1 MKPLILKSLRGG
13 FSEIKKKYISLALLP
28 AALIAVLY
36 AGGYLAQLFGNYAAW
51 KQEGGYPGDGT
62 SPGLASPDFI
72 TCILAVFRPPYG
84 VYGILLCAVFL
95 IFLLVLVMRLGYSDT
110 GEYDRERN
118 FIYSRK
124 GTYGTSGWMGKKEA
138 REIFD
143 LTSDLAHHH
152 GVILGLLDEKAV
164 CVPDDSRLN
173 RNMAVFGSSGS
184 MKTRSYCINRIL
196 QGIAAGESL
205 IVNDP
210 KAELY
215 EKTSAY
221 AKEAGCIVRI
231 FNLVNPE
238 HSDSWQCLKEIG
250 KDELMAQVFAEIV
263 IKNSNDGGKG
273 DRFFD
278 AGEKNLLKALC
289 LYVDMTCP
297 EGENNIGQAYQL
309 MTNPVQVLNSLFDVL
324 PITHPARASYSFFR
338 NAPANVQADLISGLG
353 TRLQILQSKAIREIT
368 SHDEIDLELPGKKP
382 CVYYLVTSDQDSTY
396 DFLASLFLSFAFIRL
411 IRYADTACRG
421 GKLPV
426 PVHILG
432 EELLACGTIPD
443 LAKKSSV
450 IRSRNVSLSCVFQN
464 LAGLQNRYPQNQWQ
478 EILGNSDIQ
487 LFLGGTDQLTAEYI
501 SSRTGIAS
509 VAVSS
514 KSKHLGTWQI
524 SDYTPDYRETSGV
537 GKRPVLTP
545 DEVMRLPVHQ
555 ALVIARG
562 QKVLRVEKMD
572 YTRHPDFEKLHDRSA
587 SEHIPEWRKKK
598 AEQEAGKIQ
607 PEPRRKRK
615 REAPD
620 RKENENTA
628 AGEKKP
634 APPSTRKTEE
644 HAAEGQKKD
653 KDGKNGRSGYTV
665 ADKKSILS

>member
-1 MKPLILKSLRGG
+1 M
-13 FSEIKKKYISLALLP
+13 EIKKKITGLALLS
-28 AALIAVLY
+28 AALPAVLY

-51 KQEGGYPGDGT
+51 KEKGGSPGDGS
-62 SPGLASPDFI
+62 SPKLASPDFMS
-72 TCILAVFRPPYG
+72 CISAVFQPPYG
-84 VYGILLCAVFL
+84 VYGILLCAVLL
-95 IFLLVLVMRLGYSDT
+95 ILLLVLVMHLGYSDS

-118 FIYSRK
+118 FIYSKK

-143 LTSDLAHHH
+143 LTADLSGHH
-152 GVILGLLDEKAV
+152 GVILGRMGDKAV
-164 CVPDDSRLN
+164 VVPENTRLN

-184 MKTRSYCINRIL
+184 MKTRSYCLNRIL

-215 EKTSAY
+215 EKTSAW
-221 AKEAGCIVRI
+221 AEEAGCVVRI

-250 KDELMAQVFAEIV
+250 GDELMAQIFAEIV
-263 IKNSNDGGKG
+263 IKNSSDGGKG

-289 LYVDMTCP
+289 LYVAAAYP
-297 EGENNIGQAYQL
+297 EGQNNIGQAYQL

-324 PITHPARASYSFFR
+324 PLNHPARAAYSFFR
-338 NAPANVQADLISGLG
+338 NAPSNVQADLVSGLG
-353 TRLQILQSKAIREIT
+353 TRLQILQSRAVREIT

-426 PVHILG
+426 PVHVLG

-487 LFLGGTDQLTAEYI
+487 LFLGCTDQLTAEYI

-514 KSKHLGTWQI
+514 RSKQMGTWQI
-524 SDYTPDYRETSGV
+524 SSYTPDYRETSGV

-545 DEVMRLPVHQ
+545 DEVMRLPVNQ
-555 ALVIARG
+555 ALVMARG

-572 YTRHPDFEKLHDRSA
+572 YTRHPDYSRLHESSA
-587 SEHIPEWRKKK
+587 SEHIPEWKRKEEEQAAGRKQMESKQRKK
-598 AEQEAGKIQ
+598 
-607 PEPRRKRK
+607 
-615 REAPD
+615 REMSD
-620 RKENENTA
+620 KKERGTA
-628 AGEKKP
+628 ASAKKKP
-634 APPSTRKTEE
+634 ADLPVPKP
-644 HAAEGQKKD
+644 
-653 KDGKNGRSGYTV
+653 V
-665 ADKKSILS
+665 ADDAEKKETSGAGKSSRPRYEAADKASILSP

>member
-1 MKPLILKSLRGG
+1 M
-13 FSEIKKKYISLALLP
+13 EIKKKYISLALLP

-72 TCILAVFRPPYG
+72 TCISAVFRPPYG
-84 VYGILLCAVFL
+84 VYGILLCAVLL
-95 IFLLVLVMRLGYSDT
+95 ILLLAVVMRLGYNDS

-118 FIYSRK
+118 FAYSKK

-138 REIFD
+138 QEIFD
-143 LTSDLAHHH
+143 LTSDLANHH
-152 GVILGLLDEKAV
+152 GVILGLLDHKAV
-164 CVPDDSRLN
+164 CVPDETRLN
-173 RNMAVFGSSGS
+173 RNMAIFGSSGS

-196 QGIAAGESL
+196 QGVAAGESL
-205 IVNDP
+205 IITDP

-221 AKEAGCIVRI
+221 AKKAGCIVRI

-250 KDELMAQVFAEIV
+250 GDELMAQIFAEIV
-263 IKNSNDGGKG
+263 IKNSNDGNKG
-273 DRFFD
+273 DGFFD
-278 AGEKNLLKALC
+278 AGEKNLWKALC
-289 LYVDMTCP
+289 LYVDMLYP
-297 EGENNIGQAYQL
+297 EGENNVGQAYQL
-309 MTNPVQVLNSLFDVL
+309 MTNPVKVLNSLFDVL

-368 SHDEIDLELPGKKP
+368 SHDEIDLELPGKKQ

-411 IRYADTACRG
+411 IRYADTACKG

-487 LFLGGTDQLTAEYI
+487 LFLGCTDQLTAEYI
-501 SSRTGIAS
+501 SSRTGVAS

-545 DEVMRLPVHQ
+545 DEVMRLPVDQ

-562 QKVLRVEKMD
+562 QKVLRVKKMD
-572 YTRHPDFEKLHDRSA
+572 YTRHPDFEKLQDRSA
-587 SEHIPEWRKKK
+587 SEHIPEWKKKK
-598 AEQEAGKIQ
+598 AEQEAGKRQ
-607 PEPRRKRK
+607 SEPKRK
-615 REAPD
+615 KKKEAPD
-620 RKENENTA
+620 QKGNENTA

-634 APPSTRKTEE
+634 AASSVQKQTVPT
-644 HAAEGQKKD
+644 AEGQEKGGA
-653 KDGKNGRSGYTV
+653 GKGGRSGYTV
-665 ADKKSILS
+665 TDRKSILSS

>member
-1 MKPLILKSLRGG
+1 MKGG

-28 AALIAVLY
+28 AALLAVLY

-51 KQEGGYPGDGT
+51 KQEGGYPGDGS
-62 SPGLASPDFI
+62 SPRLASPDFV
-72 TCILAVFRPPYG
+72 TCISAVFRPPYG
-84 VYGILLCAVFL
+84 VYGILLCAVLFIL
-95 IFLLVLVMRLGYSDT
+95 LLVLVMRLGYNDS

-118 FIYSRK
+118 FAYSKK

-138 REIFD
+138 QEIFD

-152 GVILGLLDEKAV
+152 GVILGLLDDKAV
-164 CVPDDSRLN
+164 CVPDETRLN

-205 IVNDP
+205 IITDP

-250 KDELMAQVFAEIV
+250 GDELMAQIFAEIV
-263 IKNSNDGGKG
+263 IKNSNDGNKG
-273 DRFFD
+273 DHFFD
-278 AGEKNLLKALC
+278 AGEKNLWKALC
-289 LYVDMTCP
+289 LYVDMLYP

-309 MTNPVQVLNSLFDVL
+309 MMNPTQVLNSLFDVL
-324 PITHPARASYSFFR
+324 PLTHPARASYSFFR

-368 SHDEIDLELPGKKP
+368 SHDEIDLELPGKKQ
-382 CVYYLVTSDQDSTY
+382 CFYYLVTSDQDSTY

-411 IRYADTACRG
+411 IRYADTACKG

-487 LFLGGTDQLTAEYI
+487 LFLGCTDQLTAEYI
-501 SSRTGIAS
+501 SSRTGVAS

-524 SDYTPDYRETSGV
+524 SDYTPDYRETNGV

-545 DEVMRLPVHQ
+545 DEVMRLPVDQ

-562 QKVLRVEKMD
+562 QKVLRVKKMD
-572 YTRHPDFEKLHDRSA
+572 YTRHPDFEKLQDRSA
-587 SEHIPEWRKKK
+587 SEHIPEWKRKKTEQTDSRK
-598 AEQEAGKIQ
+598 QAEPKQKK
-607 PEPRRKRK
+607 KRG
-615 REAPD
+615 AAD
-620 RKENENTA
+620 QKENGNAA

-634 APPSTRKTEE
+634 AASSAQKQTVST
-644 HAAEGQKKD
+644 AEGQEKGGA
-653 KDGKNGRSGYTV
+653 GKGGRSGYTV
-665 ADKKSILS
+665 TDKKSILSS

>member
-1 MKPLILKSLRGG
+1 MILKSLKGG

-62 SPGLASPDFI
+62 SPGMASPDFI
-72 TCILAVFRPPYG
+72 TCVSAVFRPPYG
-84 VYGILLCAVFL
+84 VYGILLCAVLL

-118 FIYSRK
+118 FTYSRK

-143 LTSDLAHHH
+143 LTDDLAHHH

-164 CVPDDSRLN
+164 CVPDDTRLN

-205 IVNDP
+205 IITDP

-250 KDELMAQVFAEIV
+250 GDELMAQIFAEIV
-263 IKNSNDGGKG
+263 IKNSNDGSKG

-278 AGEKNLLKALC
+278 SGEKNLLKALC
-289 LYVDMTCP
+289 LYVNMTCP

-309 MTNPVQVLNSLFDVL
+309 LTNPVQVLNSLFDVL

-368 SHDEIDLELPGKKP
+368 SHDEIDLELPGKKQ

-411 IRYADTACRG
+411 IRYADTACKG

-450 IRSRNVSLSCVFQN
+450 IRSRNVSMSCVFQN

-487 LFLGGTDQLTAEYI
+487 LFNGCTDQLTAEYI

-509 VAVSS
+509 VAVNSQ
-514 KSKHLGTWQI
+514 SKHLGTWQI

-587 SEHIPEWRKKK
+587 SEHIPEWKKKK
-598 AEQEAGKIQ
+598 AEQEAGKRQ
-607 PEPRRKRK
+607 PEPKRK
-615 REAPD
+615 KKKEAPD
-620 RKENENTA
+620 QKGNENTS
-628 AGEKKP
+628 AGEKKH
-634 APPSTRKTEE
+634 APPSTRKKGE
-644 HAAEGQKKD
+644 HAAEEQEKAGA
-653 KDGKNGRSGYTV
+653 GKSSRSGYTV
-665 ADKKSILS
+665 TDKKSILS

>member
-1 MKPLILKSLRGG
+1 MILKSLKGG
-13 FSEIKKKYISLALLP
+13 FSEINKKYISLALLP
-28 AALIAVLY
+28 VALLAVFY

-51 KQEGGYPGDGT
+51 KQAGGYPGDGS
-62 SPGLASPDFI
+62 SPRLASPDFV
-72 TCILAVFRPPYG
+72 TCISAVFRPPYG
-84 VYGILLCAVFL
+84 VYGILLCAVLFIL
-95 IFLLVLVMRLGYSDT
+95 LLVLVMRLGYNDS

-118 FIYSRK
+118 FAYSKK

-138 REIFD
+138 QEIFD
-143 LTSDLAHHH
+143 LTSDLMHHH
-152 GVILGLLDEKAV
+152 GVILGVLGDKAV
-164 CVPDDSRLN
+164 CVPDETRLN

-205 IVNDP
+205 IITDP

-250 KDELMAQVFAEIV
+250 GDELMAQIFAEIV
-263 IKNSNDGGKG
+263 IKNSNDGSKG

-278 AGEKNLLKALC
+278 AGEKNLWKALC
-289 LYVDMTCP
+289 LYVDMLYP

-309 MTNPVQVLNSLFDVL
+309 MMNPTQVLNSLFDVL

-338 NAPANVQADLISGLG
+338 NAPSNVQADLISGLG

-368 SHDEIDLELPGKKP
+368 SHGEIDLELPGKKQ

-411 IRYADTACRG
+411 IRYADTACKG

-487 LFLGGTDQLTAEYI
+487 LFLGCTDQLTAEYI

-572 YTRHPDFEKLHDRSA
+572 YTRHPDYCRLHDSSA
-587 SEHIPEWRKKK
+587 SEHIPEWKRKNT
-598 AEQEAGKIQ
+598 EQAAGKRQ
-607 PEPRRKRK
+607 PEPKQKKKRGAAEK
-615 REAPD
+615 KGNGND
-620 RKENENTA
+620 

-634 APPSTRKTEE
+634 AAPSTQKPEN
-644 HAAEGQKKD
+644 HAAEEQEKGGTEKGGQS
-653 KDGKNGRSGYTV
+653 RYTV
-665 ADKKSILS
+665 TDKKSILSS

>member
-1 MKPLILKSLRGG
+1 MKGG

-28 AALIAVLY
+28 VALLAVFY

-51 KQEGGYPGDGT
+51 KQEGGYPGDGS
-62 SPGLASPDFI
+62 SPRLASPDFV
-72 TCILAVFRPPYG
+72 TCISAVFRPPYG
-84 VYGILLCAVFL
+84 EYGILLCAVLFIL
-95 IFLLVLVMRLGYSDT
+95 LLVLVMRLGYNDS

-118 FIYSRK
+118 FAYSKK

-138 REIFD
+138 QEIFD
-143 LTSDLAHHH
+143 LTSDIAHHH
-152 GVILGLLDEKAV
+152 GVILGLLDDKAV
-164 CVPDDSRLN
+164 CVPDETRLN

-205 IVNDP
+205 IITDP

-250 KDELMAQVFAEIV
+250 GDELMAQIFAEIV
-263 IKNSNDGGKG
+263 IKNSNDGSKG

-278 AGEKNLLKALC
+278 AGEKNLWKALC
-289 LYVDMTCP
+289 LYVDMLYP

-309 MTNPVQVLNSLFDVL
+309 MMNPTQVLNSLFDVL

-338 NAPANVQADLISGLG
+338 NAPSNVQADLISGLG

-368 SHDEIDLELPGKKP
+368 SHDEIDLELPGKKQ

-411 IRYADTACRG
+411 IRYADTACKG

-487 LFLGGTDQLTAEYI
+487 LFLGCTDQLTAEYI

-562 QKVLRVEKMD
+562 QKVLRVEK
-572 YTRHPDFEKLHDRSA
+572 
-587 SEHIPEWRKKK
+587 IPEWKRKKTEQTDSRK
-598 AEQEAGKIQ
+598 QAEPKQKK
-607 PEPRRKRK
+607 KRG
-615 REAPD
+615 AAD
-620 RKENENTA
+620 QKENGNAA

-634 APPSTRKTEE
+634 AASSAQKQTVST
-644 HAAEGQKKD
+644 AEGQEKGGA
-653 KDGKNGRSGYTV
+653 GKGGRSGYTV
-665 ADKKSILS
+665 TDKKSILSS

>member
-1 MKPLILKSLRGG
+1 MKGG

-28 AALIAVLY
+28 AALLAVLY

-51 KQEGGYPGDGT
+51 KQEGGYPGDGS
-62 SPGLASPDFI
+62 SPRLASPDFV
-72 TCILAVFRPPYG
+72 TCISAVFRPPYG
-84 VYGILLCAVFL
+84 VYGILLCAVLFIL
-95 IFLLVLVMRLGYSDT
+95 LLVLVMRLGYNDS

-118 FIYSRK
+118 FAYSAK

-138 REIFD
+138 QEIFD
-143 LTSDLAHHH
+143 LTSDIAHHH
-152 GVILGLLDEKAV
+152 GVILGLLDDKAV
-164 CVPDDSRLN
+164 CVPDETRLN

-205 IVNDP
+205 IITDP

-250 KDELMAQVFAEIV
+250 GDELMAQIFAEIV
-263 IKNSNDGGKG
+263 IKNSNDGNKG

-278 AGEKNLLKALC
+278 AGEKNLWKALC
-289 LYVDMTCP
+289 LYVDMLYP

-309 MTNPVQVLNSLFDVL
+309 MMNPTQVLNSLFDVL
-324 PITHPARASYSFFR
+324 PLTHPARASYSFFR

-368 SHDEIDLELPGKKP
+368 SHDEIDLELPGKKQ
-382 CVYYLVTSDQDSTY
+382 CFYYLVTSDQDSTY

-411 IRYADTACRG
+411 IRYADTACKG

-487 LFLGGTDQLTAEYI
+487 LFLGCTDQLTAEYI
-501 SSRTGIAS
+501 SSRTGVAS

-524 SDYTPDYRETSGV
+524 SDYTPDYRETNGV

-545 DEVMRLPVHQ
+545 DEVMRLPVDQ

-562 QKVLRVEKMD
+562 QKVLRVKKMD
-572 YTRHPDFEKLHDRSA
+572 YTRHPDFEKLQDRSA
-587 SEHIPEWRKKK
+587 SEHIPEWKRKKTEQTDSRK
-598 AEQEAGKIQ
+598 QAEPKQKK
-607 PEPRRKRK
+607 KRG
-615 REAPD
+615 AAD
-620 RKENENTA
+620 QKENGNAA

-634 APPSTRKTEE
+634 AASSAQKQTVST
-644 HAAEGQKKD
+644 AEGQEKGGA
-653 KDGKNGRSGYTV
+653 GKGGRSGYTV
-665 ADKKSILS
+665 TDKKSILSS